1 MKQSL
6 ASSVAAEASVEVSV
20 AGAAAVGGAA
30 TEVGVGVGV
39 GVAAAGDAS
48 LAGAVEVAA
57 TAAGGESRR
66 FSDLGSLKRGALA
79 AFFRGRTRMC
89 WIPKTTAA
97 LSLSLKKAAA
107 TVAHR
112 AGERRSLVATCGRG
126 AETTT
131 KWVG

>member
-6 ASSVAAEASVEVSV
+6 ASSAAAEASVEDSV

-30 TEVGVGVGV
+30 TAVGVGVGAGVVVVV
-39 GVAAAGDAS
+39 GVAAVGDAS
-48 LAGAVEVAA
+48 PAAVAA
-57 TAAGGESRR
+57 TAAGGKSRLL
-66 FSDLGSLKRGALA
+66 SDPRTFKRGNFA

-112 AGERRSLVATCGRG
+112 AGERRSLVAT
-126 AETTT
+126 
-131 KWVG
+131 